1 MPRKSVEQGIGEVIK
16 DLFKAYHIDDKV
28 YAIRIGDVWQ
38 EVMGKTVARYTTGIR
53 LEKDVLHIRID
64 SAPLRQELFFHRD
77 DIRQRINQAFAEEVV
92 REVHIR

>member
-28 YAIRIGDVWQ
+28 YAIRIGDVWE

-53 LEKDVLHIRID
+53 ERCTPHPDRLC
-64 SAPLRQELFFHRD
+64 
-77 DIRQRINQAFAEEVV
+77 AFAAGVV
-92 REVHIR
+92 FSPG